1 MTFWVAGTIVAGGAV
16 SAYSSNKAAKASA
29 KGNRDALARQEELQ
43 APFREAGLAAQNRLL
58 HYMGLSTEGY
68 DGGDSQGGDGSP
80 FRIDAAGK
88 GRQYQKLANAI
99 NRLGIKGEPSR
110 RTGIDPNA
118 EGFGK
123 YSRDFDMSDYQAD
136 PGYQFRLKE
145 GLRELDRK
153 AAMHGGSLGGNA
165 LRAGQE
171 YGQNMA
177 SNEYQNAFNRYQI
190 NRANQLQPL
199 QSLMG
204 AGQTASNTLTDA
216 SGTAIRGAADAR
228 ASGYIGMGN
237 AINQGI
243 QGFTNYYQG
252 QNMLN
257 AYNKRTSA
265 MGGGGGGGGGGYND
279 YNISSRVG
287 GLS

>member
-1 MTFWVAGTIVAGGAV
+1 MTFYVAGAIVIGAGV
-16 SAYSSNKAAKASA
+16 SAYTSNKAAKSSA
-29 KGNRDALARQEELQ
+29 KGNRDALARQDELQ
-43 APFREAGLAAQNRLL
+43 SPFREAGLTSQNRLMD
-58 HYMGLSTEGY
+58 YMGL
-68 DGGDSQGGDGSP
+68 
-80 FRIDAAGK
+80 GK
-88 GRQYQKLANAI
+88 
-99 NRLGIKGEPSR
+99 
-110 RTGIDPNA
+110 DPNA

-123 YSRDFDMSDYQAD
+123 YSRDFDESDFQAD
-136 PGYQFRLKE
+136 PGYRFRLKE
-145 GLRELDRK
+145 GLKELDRK

-190 NRANQLQPL
+190 NRSNQLQPL

-228 ASGYIGMGN
+228 ASGYIGVGN

-243 QGFTNYYQG
+243 QGYTNYYQG
-252 QNMLN
+252 QNMLD
-257 AYNKRTSA
+257 AYNKRTSTMDA
-265 MGGGGGGGGGGYND
+265 YNKQTSTMGGG
-279 YNISSRVG
+279 S
-287 GLS
+287 

>member
-1 MTFWVAGTIVAGGAV
+1 MTYAAAAAIVGAGI
-16 SAYSSNKAAKASA
+16 SAFSSNSSSKKSA
-29 KGNRDALARQEELQ
+29 KGNKDALRRQEELQ

-58 HYMGLSTEGY
+58 QYMGLTTEGY
-68 DGGDSQGGDGSP
+68 DGGEPQTGNGTPLQG
-80 FRIDAAGK
+80 DAAGRGK
-88 GRQYQKLANAI
+88 QYLLANGRT
-99 NRLGIKGEPSR
+99 NPGIKGKPSR
-110 RTGIDPNA
+110 RTGMGPNA

-123 YSRDFDMSDYQAD
+123 YSRDFGESDFQAD

-145 GLRELDRK
+145 GLKELDRK
-153 AAMHGGSLGGNA
+153 AAMRGGSLGGNA

-190 NRANQLQPL
+190 NRSNQLNPL

-204 AGQTASNTLTDA
+204 SGQTASNTLTDA

-228 ASGYIGMGN
+228 ASGYIGVGN

-243 QGFTNYYQG
+243 SSYTNYNQG
-252 QNMLN
+252 KNQLD
-257 AYNKRTSA
+257 AYNKRTAA
-265 MGGGGGGGGGGYND
+265 MGGRGGGGGGGYDD
-279 YNISSRVG
+279 YNISPRTG

>member
-1 MTFWVAGTIVAGGAV
+1 MTFVTAAVIIGGAAV
-16 SAYSSNKAAKASA
+16 GAYSSNRAAKESR
-29 KGNRDALARQEELQ
+29 KGYEKGLARQEELQ
-43 APFREAGLAAQNRLL
+43 APFREGGLAAQNRLL
-58 HYMGLSTEGY
+58 HYMGLTTDGY
-68 DGGDSQGGDGSP
+68 DGGEPQTGDGTP
-80 FRIDAAGK
+80 FQVDTAGK
-88 GRQYQKLANAI
+88 GRRYQMLANGI
-99 NRLGIKGEPSR
+99 NKLGIEGEPSR
-110 RTGIDPNA
+110 RTGMDPNA

-123 YSRDFDMSDYQAD
+123 YARDFSMDDFQAD

-145 GLRELDRK
+145 GLKELDRK

-177 SNEYQNAFNRYQI
+177 SNEYQNAFNRYQT

-204 AGQTASNTLTDA
+204 AGQTASNALSDA
-216 SGTAIRGAADAR
+216 SGRAQQGMGDAR

-243 QGFTNYYQG
+243 GGFTNYYQG

-257 AYNKRTSA
+257 AYNKRTST
-265 MGGGGGGGGGGYND
+265 MGGGGLGD
-279 YNISSRVG
+279 YNTSLRTG
-287 GLS
+287 GIV

>member
-1 MTFWVAGTIVAGGAV
+1 MTFYVAGAIVIGAGV
-16 SAYSSNKAAKASA
+16 SAYSSNKAAKSSA

-43 APFREAGLAAQNRLL
+43 SPFREAGLTSQNRLMD
-58 HYMGLSTEGY
+58 YMGL
-68 DGGDSQGGDGSP
+68 
-80 FRIDAAGK
+80 GK
-88 GRQYQKLANAI
+88 
-99 NRLGIKGEPSR
+99 
-110 RTGIDPNA
+110 DPTA

-123 YSRDFDMSDYQAD
+123 YSRDFDESDFQAD
-136 PGYQFRLKE
+136 PGYRFRLKE
-145 GLRELDRK
+145 GLKELDRK

-190 NRANQLQPL
+190 NRSNQLQPL

-228 ASGYIGMGN
+228 ASGYIGVGN

-243 QGFTNYYQG
+243 QGYTNYYQG
-252 QNMLN
+252 QNMLD
-257 AYNKRTSA
+257 AYNKRTSTMDA
-265 MGGGGGGGGGGYND
+265 YNKQTSTMGGG
-279 YNISSRVG
+279 S
-287 GLS
+287 

>member
-43 APFREAGLAAQNRLL
+43 APFREAGLTSQNRLMD
-58 HYMGLSTEGY
+58 YMGM
-68 DGGDSQGGDGSP
+68 
-80 FRIDAAGK
+80 GK
-88 GRQYQKLANAI
+88 
-99 NRLGIKGEPSR
+99 
-110 RTGIDPNA
+110 DPTA

-123 YSRDFDMSDYQAD
+123 YSRDFGESDFQAD
-136 PGYQFRLKE
+136 PGYRFRLKE

-190 NRANQLQPL
+190 NRSNQLQPL

-252 QNMLN
+252 QNMLD

-265 MGGGGGGGGGGYND
+265 MGGGGGGGGGGYGD

>member
-1 MTFWVAGTIVAGGAV
+1 
-16 SAYSSNKAAKASA
+16 
-29 KGNRDALARQEELQ
+29 
-43 APFREAGLAAQNRLL
+43 
-58 HYMGLSTEGY
+58 MG
-68 DGGDSQGGDGSP
+68 
-80 FRIDAAGK
+80 
-88 GRQYQKLANAI
+88 
-99 NRLGIKGEPSR
+99 
-110 RTGIDPNA
+110 PNA

-123 YSRDFDMSDYQAD
+123 YSRDFGESDFQAD

-190 NRANQLQPL
+190 NRSNQLQPL

-204 AGQTASNTLTDA
+204 AGQTAANTLTDA
-216 SGTAIRGAADAR
+216 SGTAMRGAADAR

-243 QGFTNYYQG
+243 GGFTNYYQG

-257 AYNKRTSA
+257 AYNQRTAA
-265 MGGGGGGGGGGYND
+265 MGGGGGGGYGD
-279 YNISSRVG
+279 YNISPRTG

>member
-1 MTFWVAGTIVAGGAV
+1 MTFITAATIIGGAGLLGAGIN
-16 SAYSSNKAAKASA
+16 AYSVNDAGKASA
-29 KGNRDALARQEELQ
+29 KGNQDALERQEELQ
-43 APFREAGLAAQNRLL
+43 APFREAGLTSQNRLMD
-58 HYMGLSTEGY
+58 YMGL
-68 DGGDSQGGDGSP
+68 
-80 FRIDAAGK
+80 GK
-88 GRQYQKLANAI
+88 DT
-99 NRLGIKGEPSR
+99 S
-110 RTGIDPNA
+110 A

-123 YSRDFDMSDYQAD
+123 YSRDFGESDFQAD

-145 GLRELDRK
+145 GLKELDRK

-171 YGQNMA
+171 YSQNMA

-190 NRANQLQPL
+190 NRSNQLQPL

-228 ASGYIGMGN
+228 ASGYIGVGN

-243 QGFTNYYQG
+243 GGFTNYYQG
-252 QNMLN
+252 QNMLD

-265 MGGGGGGGGGGYND
+265 MGGKE
-279 YNISSRVG
+279 
-287 GLS
+287 

>member
-1 MTFWVAGTIVAGGAV
+1 MTFITAAAVIGGASV
-16 SAYSSNKAAKASA
+16 LGAGISAYSSNKAAKASA
-29 KGNRDALARQEELQ
+29 EGNKDALARQEELQ
-43 APFREAGLAAQNRLL
+43 SPFREAGLTSQNRLMD
-58 HYMGLSTEGY
+58 YMGL
-68 DGGDSQGGDGSP
+68 
-80 FRIDAAGK
+80 GK
-88 GRQYQKLANAI
+88 
-99 NRLGIKGEPSR
+99 
-110 RTGIDPNA
+110 DPTA

-123 YSRDFDMSDYQAD
+123 YSRDFDESDFQAD
-136 PGYQFRLKE
+136 PGYRFRLKE
-145 GLRELDRK
+145 GLKELDRK

-190 NRANQLQPL
+190 NRSNQLQPL

-228 ASGYIGMGN
+228 ASGYIGVGN

-243 QGFTNYYQG
+243 QGYTNYYQG
-252 QNMLN
+252 QNMLD
-257 AYNKRTSA
+257 AYNKRTSTMDA
-265 MGGGGGGGGGGYND
+265 YNKQTSTMGGG
-279 YNISSRVG
+279 S
-287 GLS
+287 